1 MKPATDTEVFKAMI
15 LWGTPFAGALG
26 RAGLL
31 ADEVNIRRMK
41 KAFPD
46 YFITYATIADMA
58 KLTNTHQE
66 TVK

>member
-1 MKPATDTEVFKAMI
+1 MKPASDADIFKAMI
-15 LWGTPFAGALG
+15 LWGTPFAAALG

-31 ADEVNIRRMK
+31 ADEVNTRRMK

-58 KLTNTHQE
+58 KLTKTHQE
-66 TVK
+66 TI